1 MITFTCESCG
11 KSFSV
16 PEEYAGRS
24 ARCKG
29 CGAKVV
35 VPLPEAVIVADE
47 SPRPAKVPM
56 RTRRLLAD
64 AQAMAEAFRDFPL
77 IHVTPMAG
85 NPPETYRVEYSV
97 HGLERGKDGKP
108 TPRERHSVEIQLSSE
123 YPRVSPHCKM
133 LTPIFHPNIDPA
145 TICVGDHWTAGE
157 RLVDLVIR
165 IGQMIAYQEYN
176 IRSPL
181 DAQAAM
187 WADLNQKD
195 LPIDPRDLRPAGME

>member
-1 MITFTCESCG
+1 MITFTCDSCG

-16 PEEYAGRS
+16 PKEYAGRS

-35 VPLPEAVIVADE
+35 VPLPEAVIVAE
-47 SPRPAKVPM
+47 PRPTKVPM

-64 AQAMAEAFRDFPL
+64 ALAMAEAFRDFPL

-85 NPPETYRVEYSV
+85 DPPETYRIEYHV

-108 TPRERHSVEIQLSSE
+108 MPRERHSVEIQLSSE

-195 LPIDPRDLRPAGME
+195 LPVDPRDLRPAGME